1 MNDELFE
8 ELVHDVVES
17 AMRDWGRPV
26 VLTTTRWSY
35 DPATGEQ
42 VETTSIDLETVGILS
57 GGATLPTGGTALGE
71 RTRER
76 LLLVRAS
83 EFGEAATVGRG
94 AVIDDVRYRVVGTKE
109 RGGRLI
115 GLQLVEV
122 AKVAVT
128 GAGQS
133 GAAA

>member
-1 MNDELFE
+1 MNDALFE

-35 DPATGEQ
+35 DPTTGEQ
-42 VETTSIDLETVGILS
+42 VETTSFDFETVGILS

-83 EFGEAATVGRG
+83 EFAKRQRSGGEP
-94 AVIDDVRYRVVGTKE
+94 
-109 RGGRLI
+109 
-115 GLQLVEV
+115 
-122 AKVAVT
+122 
-128 GAGQS
+128 
-133 GAAA
+133 